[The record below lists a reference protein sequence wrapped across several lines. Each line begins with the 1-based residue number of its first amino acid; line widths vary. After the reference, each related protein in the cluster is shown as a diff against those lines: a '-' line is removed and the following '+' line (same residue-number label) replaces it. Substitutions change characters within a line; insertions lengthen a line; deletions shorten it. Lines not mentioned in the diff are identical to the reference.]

1 MHMVLPLSLITAITP
16 LVGKLRIPYIL
27 PPHHRTIFI
36 MSTTASLGTASASTE
51 GIVLVDEATIAAAA
65 IEAMDTSSSTG
76 GPPAKST
83 TANPTTSS
91 ATATNASKKSTSGS
105 SSGLGNNDTSNE
117 NTFLFTSESVTE
129 SHPDKLCD
137 VISDAIVDACLSLDP
152 TSRVACETV
161 CKTGVVIVLGEI
173 TTSASINYEQVIR
186 DAVRDAGY
194 DDPAK
199 GLDYKTCN
207 VIVALEEQSPDIAQ
221 AVDSTKVEDAGAG
234 DSCVVFG
241 YACDE
246 TPTCM
251 PLSHVLATALAMRL
265 AKVRRD
271 GTIDWIRPDGK
282 AQITMEYELSSSS
295 SASGGG
301 GGSSTAAYNGG
312 GSSNTSSGINNSG
325 PVPKRVHS
333 IVISAQ
339 HSEEVSNDKISA
351 DLMEHVVRPV
361 IPEKYLDEA
370 TIYHMNPS
378 GRFVIGGPH
387 SDCGMTGRKSVVDT
401 YGGWGG
407 HGGGSLSGK
416 DATKVDRSG
425 SYAARWVAKSLV
437 AGGYCTRCTVQLS
450 YAIGVAFPLSTSVDT
465 YGTITGK
472 DGRTTDRDLVR
483 LVEEKFDL
491 RPGCIVKDLELRKP
505 IMRKTSAYGHFGREE
520 EEFRWEKVK
529 DI

>member
-1 MHMVLPLSLITAITP
+1 
-16 LVGKLRIPYIL
+16 
-27 PPHHRTIFI
+27 
-36 MSTTASLGTASASTE
+36 MSTTASIGTASASAE
-51 GIVLVDEATIAAAA
+51 GGGV
-65 IEAMDTSSSTG
+65 DTS
-76 GPPAKST
+76 A
-83 TANPTTSS
+83 SS
-91 ATATNASKKSTSGS
+91 ATNAEVAVVDGGGAPEGRTSPPGGGGAGKTTVPGDAPLS
-105 SSGLGNNDTSNE
+105 SSEEGVAVGASRKDGKKIAGGEDDN
-117 NTFLFTSESVTE
+117 NTFLFASESVTE

-137 VISDAIVDACLSLDP
+137 VISDAIVDACLALDP
-152 TSRVACETV
+152 TSRVACECV

-246 TPTCM
+246 TPELM
-251 PLSHVLATALAMRL
+251 PLSHVLATALAARL
-265 AKVRRD
+265 ATVRRD
-271 GTIDWIRPDGK
+271 GTVDWIRPDGK
-282 AQITMEYELSSSS
+282 TMVTIEYGIGEM
-295 SASGGG
+295 
-301 GGSSTAAYNGG
+301 GGS
-312 GSSNTSSGINNSG
+312 
-325 PVPKRVHS
+325 PVPRRVQS

-339 HSEEVSNDKISA
+339 HSEEVSNDKIAS

-361 IPEKYLDEA
+361 VPEKYLDDD

-387 SDCGMTGRKSVVDT
+387 SDAGLTGRKSVVDT

-437 AGGYCTRCTVQLS
+437 AGGYCSRCSVQIS
-450 YAIGVAFPLSTSVDT
+450 YAIGLSFPVSVSVDT
-465 YGTITGK
+465 HGTCSNK
-472 DGRTTDRDLVR
+472 DGRATDRDLVR

-491 RPGCIVKDLELRKP
+491 RPGCIVKDLELRRP
-505 IMRKTSAYGHFGREE
+505 IMRKTAAYGHFGREE
-520 EEFRWEKVK
+520 EEFRWERVK

>member
-1 MHMVLPLSLITAITP
+1 
-16 LVGKLRIPYIL
+16 
-27 PPHHRTIFI
+27 
-36 MSTTASLGTASASTE
+36 MSTTASLGTASASAE
-51 GIVLVDEATIAAAA
+51 GAVLVDEGTTAAA
-65 IEAMDTSSSTG
+65 IEAMDTSPSTG
-76 GPPAKST
+76 PPDFVSPPPAKST
-83 TANPTTSS
+83 TANPTTVA
-91 ATATNASKKSTSGS
+91 ATANNAITKKSSTSS
-105 SSGLGNNDTSNE
+105 SSGLGNNDHTSSDE

-246 TPTCM
+246 TPTHM

-282 AQITMEYELSSSS
+282 AQLTMEYELSSNSS
-295 SASGGG
+295 ISGGASGGG
-301 GGSSTAAYNGG
+301 GGTAANNGS
-312 GSSNTSSGINNSG
+312 GSSNTNSGIINGGG

-387 SDCGMTGRKSVVDT
+387 SDCGMTGRKSVVDA

-465 YGTITGK
+465 HGTNTGK

-505 IMRKTSAYGHFGREE
+505 IMRKTAAYGHFGREE